1 VNREKVGRLVG
12 GFGRVFFNAARNTVC
27 GTRLPFYLSPWGI
40 VVEGHVAGLPIP
52 DSVCH
57 SIYRDVQGFV
67 YGQSCDG
74 NSTMPYGTLMDHY
87 IRDTHANTIGIEQC
101 GTDDIDLKVRRPSL
115 INGAGEQEDCE
126 EDYSGVQSA
135 LTRVQG

>member
-1 VNREKVGRLVG
+1 MNREKERRIVG
-12 GFGRVFFNAARNTVC
+12 GRGRVFFNAARNTVC
-27 GTRLPFYLSPWGI
+27 GTFRPFYLSPWGI
-40 VVEGHVAGLPIP
+40 AVECHLVGLPTP
-52 DSVCH
+52 NSVCH

-67 YGQSCDG
+67 CGQSCDG
-74 NSTMPYGTLMDHY
+74 DSTVSYGTLMHHY
-87 IRDTHANTIGIEQC
+87 IRDTHTNTVGIEQF